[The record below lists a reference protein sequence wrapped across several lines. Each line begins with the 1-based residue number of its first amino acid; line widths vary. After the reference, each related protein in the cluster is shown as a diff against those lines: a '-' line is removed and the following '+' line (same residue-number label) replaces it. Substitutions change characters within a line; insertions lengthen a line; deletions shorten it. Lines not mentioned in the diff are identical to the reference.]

1 MNRHNQF
8 VTHSSKHPN
17 GSLQSMGSLLKG
29 KKHGIWN
36 HYYPNGYF
44 HKHENYKMGVLDG
57 TVRVYDLEFR
67 VVSTTLYKDGNLVP
81 DLS

>member
-1 MNRHNQF
+1 MNKHNQL
-8 VTHSSKHPN
+8 VTHSTNHPN

-44 HKHENYKMGVLDG
+44 QRHENYKMGVLNG
-57 TVRVYDLEFR
+57 TVREYDLEFQ
-67 VVSTTLYKDGNLVP
+67 VVSSIKYKDGKP
-81 DLS
+81 I

>member
-8 VTHSSKHPN
+8 ITHSSKHPN
-17 GSLQSMGSLLKG
+17 GSLQSMGSLLEG

-67 VVSTTLYKDGNLVP
+67 VVSSIEYKDGERV
-81 DLS
+81 

>member
-1 MNRHNQF
+1 MNRQNQF
-8 VTHSSKHPN
+8 VTHSTNHPD

-44 HKHENYKMGVLDG
+44 QRHENYKMGVLDG
-57 TVRVYDLEFR
+57 VVKEYDLEFR
-67 VVSTTLYKDGNLVP
+67 VVSSIEYKNGERV
-81 DLS
+81 

>member
-1 MNRHNQF
+1 MNNHNLL
-8 VTHSSKHPN
+8 VTHSTNHPN

-57 TVRVYDLEFR
+57 TVREYDFQFR
-67 VVSTTLYKDGNLVP
+67 LVSSIKYKDGVRL
-81 DLS
+81 